1 MSTGIYKILNKLTN
15 ECYIGQAINIE
26 LRLGKHLSSLRNNN
40 HIYYTSKNKTIL
52 QNTWNKYSEENFK
65 FEIIEEC
72 SEEMLNER
80 EIYWINYYNCNRNK
94 SGKGYNLNDGGYGNR
109 GYRYTEQDKIKV
121 SNANKGRIHLNNG
134 KEMKFVFPEEIEE
147 LLKNGFI
154 YGELPR
160 SDEAKEKYKNGST
173 GNTNVKGRIH
183 INNGE
188 IGKLIKPE
196 EFDYYISIGFSKGM
210 LQKHLDNINKN
221 KKQSEETIK
230 KRSEAMKGKIG
241 WSKVKKLSEEHK
253 YKIGQSSKGRVKSN
267 ETKEKIKIAN
277 SKSVLQYD
285 KYGKLI
291 NKFLSGVEAQEKT
304 NIQRSHISQC
314 CKGKRKTAGGYIWE
328 YENK

>member
-1 MSTGIYKILNKLTN
+1 LSTGIYKILNKLTN

-109 GYRYTEQDKIKV
+109 GYRYIEQDKIKV
-121 SNANKGRIHLNNG
+121 SNANKGRIHL
-134 KEMKFVFPEEIEE
+134 
-147 LLKNGFI
+147 
-154 YGELPR
+154 
-160 SDEAKEKYKNGST
+160 
-173 GNTNVKGRIH
+173 
-183 INNGE
+183 NNGE